1 MRRQKSI
8 DGFPL
13 SELNP
18 VGKTEEIAQE
28 DLPFSLDDDSSGP
41 DGSPSFVGMS
51 PIKSTYGFSLDA
63 KADRKEG
70 SKAAQKKA
78 LASNYGVSVIN

>member
-1 MRRQKSI
+1 MRAQKII
-8 DGFPL
+8 DNFPL
-13 SELNP
+13 FELNL
-18 VGKTEEIAQE
+18 VGKIEEIAQQ
-28 DLPFSLDDDSSGP
+28 DLPSSLDDDSSGL

-63 KADRKEG
+63 KADRKEV
-70 SKAAQKKA
+70 SKAAEKKD